1 MRCPWKVWRNVRR
14 LEMLART
21 GMCSRAHAIF
31 IRPAGASFGSLILLK
46 SGFTGKWLGNIS
58 LCQGSGP
65 VCIIRDGLHGLQNL
79 CGRVRVRCPFRG
91 SGLGLG
97 IRTLR

>member
-1 MRCPWKVWRNVRR
+1 MRCPWKVWREVKR
-14 LEMLART
+14 LEMVART

-31 IRPAGASFGSLILLK
+31 NRPAGASFGSLTLLK
-46 SGFTGKWLGNIS
+46 SDLGEKWLGNIS

>member
-1 MRCPWKVWRNVRR
+1 MFAGPGDLQSARRCEPGVFDFAQVW
-14 LEMLART
+14 
-21 GMCSRAHAIF
+21 
-31 IRPAGASFGSLILLK
+31 AG
-46 SGFTGKWLGNIS
+46 GKRLGNIS
-58 LCQGSGP
+58 LCHGSGP